1 MRQSWAAQ
9 DARAAALSLR
19 ELSELF
25 PDLLA
30 KSMASGDDAPVPVNC
45 YQALDISAQNAH
57 QAVIAA
63 YMRKV
68 RKFLQKLRLSGESLT
83 KCQEEYWRI
92 LNAGFI
98 LRKPRLRVSH
108 DLMAARRWLLD
119 VNAITADGRIVQTRA
134 EEVEKPTKLE
144 PALAQPE
151 PVILIVEMLKQAR
164 FIGEAEEQALKAQ
177 MARAPEIPIERLI
190 LDSGYVSR
198 QEMNSLKLAETLLLQ
213 EKINMAQFQVAM
225 YDERNSGVRF
235 AESLQVRG
243 WLPVEVNKPSDET
256 NK

>member
-1 MRQSWAAQ
+1 M
-9 DARAAALSLR
+9 SLR

-25 PDLLA
+25 PDLLPKTIA
-30 KSMASGDDAPVPVNC
+30 RSEDVPPPVNY
-45 YQALDISAQNAH
+45 YQVLEISAQNPN

-63 YMRKV
+63 YMRKA
-68 RKFLQKLRLSGESLT
+68 RKFLQKLRRSGESLI
-83 KCQEEYWRI
+83 KCQDDYWRI

-108 DLMAARRWLLD
+108 DLMSARRWLMD

-134 EEVEKPTKLE
+134 EEAEKPTKPE
-144 PALAQPE
+144 PVAPQPE

-177 MARAPEIPIERLI
+177 MARAPEIPVERLI

-198 QEMNSLKLAETLLLQ
+198 QEMNSLKLAEMLLGQ
-213 EKINMAQFQVAM
+213 DKINMAQFQVAM
-225 YDERNSGVRF
+225 YDERNSGIRF

-243 WLPVEVNKPSDET
+243 WLPVDVNASAEEK
-256 NK
+256 KL